1 MFIDPSENIIKTN
14 PKIKTKL
21 LSFKDPDGFLV
32 FITRQLAMKAATI
45 IYGRFFDKDSVELI
59 PKITIKKVIMG
70 TSKASPKAKNIF
82 IAKFKKL
89 LISVAIS
96 TP

>member
-1 MFIDPSENIIKTN
+1 MPR
-14 PKIKTKL
+14 
-21 LSFKDPDGFLV
+21 V
-32 FITRQLAMKAATI
+32 KAATI
-45 IYGRFFDKDSVELI
+45 IYGRFFDKDLVELI

>member
-1 MFIDPSENIIKTN
+1 MPRINAK
-14 PKIKTKL
+14 
-21 LSFKDPDGFLV
+21 
-32 FITRQLAMKAATI
+32 TI

-59 PKITIKKVIMG
+59 PNITIKKVIMG

-96 TP
+96 IPCGAILVKKLNTSGKNNKISK